1 LPLLP
6 TVTDLSSPP
15 LSQLAQPSAPG
26 PLSPLTG
33 PAAPAAPVL
42 VLGAGLMGRLLAVAL
57 AQRGHAVRVVD
68 ASGPD
73 GQGAAARVAAAM
85 LAPLAESAVTEP
97 SVVAMGQYALARWP
111 QLLATLAQPVFF
123 QQNGT
128 LILWHRQDQPEARRF
143 AQQLAHTTHNL
154 PNLPQPQTLDAAGIH
169 ALEPALEQRFHQ
181 GYYLPEEGQLDNREL
196 LAALGATL
204 LELGVSVQWNTPMT
218 LAEAQAEQARQ
229 GGWVLDCRGLGA
241 QGDTAKSG
249 TGMQPL
255 RGEAMGMPPLR
266 GEGLGMGLG
275 MQPLRG
281 EGLGMQPLRGVRG
294 EVVRL
299 HAPDVHLSRPTRLL
313 HPRYPIYIA
322 PKPNGVYVVGATEI
336 ETSDASPASVRSVLE
351 LLSACYAVHPG
362 FGEARILELNT
373 QRRPTLPD
381 NLPAVVE
388 AAPQLLQINGLYRH
402 GFLIAPA
409 LLDAVLQHMQGSAP
423 ALAQSWG
430 LRFLTLSSSEARA

>member
-1 LPLLP
+1 M
-6 TVTDLSSPP
+6 TDLSSPP
-15 LSQLAQPSAPG
+15 LTQLSQPG
-26 PLSPLTG
+26 E
-33 PAAPAAPVL
+33 PALRSGKAAPVL
-42 VLGAGLMGRLLAVAL
+42 VLGAGLMGRLLAVVL
-57 AQRGHAVRVVD
+57 AQRGHAVKVVD

-73 GQGAAARVAAAM
+73 GNGAAARVAAAM

-111 QLLATLAQPVFF
+111 ELLATLTQPVFF
-123 QQNGT
+123 QQEGT

-143 AQQLAHTTHNL
+143 AQQLAQTTQAL
-154 PNLPQPQTLDAAGIH
+154 QGLPQPQTLDAAGIH

-181 GYYLPEEGQLDNREL
+181 GYYLPGEGQLDNREL
-196 LAALGATL
+196 LVALGATL
-204 LELGVSVQWNTPMT
+204 ENLGVSVQWNTPMT
-218 LAEAQAEQARQ
+218 LAQAKAEQAQR

-241 QGDTAKSG
+241 QGDTVRSE
-249 TGMQPL
+249 L
-255 RGEAMGMPPLR
+255 
-266 GEGLGMGLG
+266 GL
-275 MQPLRG
+275 QPLRG
-281 EGLGMQPLRGVRG
+281 EGVGLQTLRGDGMGLQPLRGEGVGLQPLRGVRG

-299 HAPDVHLSRPTRLL
+299 HAPDVRLTRPTRLL

-322 PKPNGVYVVGATEI
+322 PKPNGVFVVGATEI

-351 LLSACYAVHPG
+351 LLSACYAVHPR

-388 AAPQLLQINGLYRH
+388 AAPQVLQINGLYRH

-409 LLDAVLQHMQGSAP
+409 LLDAVLQHMQGEAP
-423 ALAQSWG
+423 ALARGWG
-430 LRFLTLSSSEARA
+430 LSFHTLDTTGARA